1 MNIKESLFDFI
12 KKHCTPASVPREREW
27 ENVTLKDDVLTLDF
41 RDLAGHI
48 TLKNGSKQLGVML
61 YIAAYAL
68 SFTYNVKIHL
78 LSQTVNFEYDPIN
91 ELNDFP
97 SSLHRLMQELTAVF
111 SVMNDVEGFSIV
123 LSKVNKE
130 AITPIIDSLLQIA
143 EDFGGIEIKAML
155 MRYTNKN
162 GEAISL

>member
-1 MNIKESLFDFI
+1 MDIKERLLDFI
-12 KKHCTPASVPREREW
+12 KKCCTPASVPRAREW

-41 RDLAGHI
+41 RGLAAFI
-48 TLKNGSKQLGVML
+48 TLKNGSKQLSIML

-78 LSQTVNFEYDPIN
+78 LSQTVNFKYDPIN

-97 SSLHRLMQELTAVF
+97 GSLHRLLKELTAVF
-111 SVMNDVEGFSIV
+111 SIMNDFEGFSIV

-130 AITPIIDSLLQIA
+130 AITPIIDELLQTA
-143 EDFGGIEIKAML
+143 EDFGGIEIKALL
-155 MRYTNKN
+155 MRYTDKN
-162 GEAISL
+162 REEILL